1 MKEAYAAWTR
11 IYQLYL
17 VKITEKPVQLY
28 TDIQTLE
35 QFFESHLDEISTVKV
50 VKGL

>member
-17 VKITEKPVQLY
+17 TKITEKPTQLY
-28 TDIQTLE
+28 TDIQMLE
-35 QFFESHLDEISTVKV
+35 QFFESHLDEISTIKV
-50 VKGL
+50 IKGL